1 MEFQP
6 QTITIKTTEG
16 ERSFEAMVGVDT
28 GLAYHR
34 HHAKGGSK
42 FFKTYGVTIL
52 STGLSVQSTIELP
65 TPEAAQ
71 RFIDLLTEITD
82 WNKPEEELR
91 KLDLNELKPKVV
103 KAYHQVL
110 ATSEVPA

>member
-6 QTITIKTTEG
+6 QTITIKTKEG
-16 ERSFEAMVGVDT
+16 DVTFEAIVGVGT

-34 HHAKGGSK
+34 HHAKNGK
-42 FFKTYGVTIL
+42 FHKTYGVTIL
-52 STGLSVQSTIELP
+52 STGLSVQSLIQLP

-71 RFIDLLTEITD
+71 RFIELLTEITD

-91 KLDLNELKPKVV
+91 KLDLNELKPKAV

-110 ATSEVPA
+110 ATSGVAI